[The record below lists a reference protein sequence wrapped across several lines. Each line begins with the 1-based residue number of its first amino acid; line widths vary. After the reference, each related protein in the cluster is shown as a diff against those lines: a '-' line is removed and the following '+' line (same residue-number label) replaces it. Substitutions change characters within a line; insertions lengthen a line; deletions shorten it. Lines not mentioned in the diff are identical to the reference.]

1 VANLIGNGADNVGGD
16 VAAARAGLLA
26 DGATVNAVAVGTDEA
41 VAAYY
46 RSAVAGGPGAF
57 VLEAE
62 VSDRLVEA
70 MLRKFLG
77 DLVIAAR

>member
-1 VANLIGNGADNVGGD
+1 
-16 VAAARAGLLA
+16 
-26 DGATVNAVAVGTDEA
+26 
-41 VAAYY
+41 
-46 RSAVAGGPGAF
+46 

-77 DLVIAAR
+77 DLMIAAR